1 MDLEMGQAED
11 LEMDMPKEDL
21 PKWAKEDL
29 EMGQGGPRNGPKW
42 DRKKVADNH
51 AKNFVMR
58 PLNHLLRLCTGTN
71 SKTPAPALLQHQGGA
86 AHEGIKTVVVDED
99 VCSGVCIYIVTWNMN
114 GQARY
119 GDLEKAGGATVGC
132 FPPVAV
138 GFGPE
143 SHISRSQGRGEELG
157 VQTHNALV
165 IFKEMEP
172 LCIALQVTVWLGD
185 LNYRIEGISTH
196 PARNLIRKNLLS
208 LLRRRDQLMQE
219 AERGRIFDGYCEGT
233 LSFKPTYKYNVGSS
247 KYDSS
252 YKVRVP
258 SWTDRILFKLDELE
272 KISANLCSYDSMDE
286 IYSSD
291 HKPVKA
297 QLCLRLTNTSLS

>member
-1 MDLEMGQAED
+1 
-11 LEMDMPKEDL
+11 
-21 PKWAKEDL
+21 
-29 EMGQGGPRNGPKW
+29 
-42 DRKKVADNH
+42 
-51 AKNFVMR
+51 MR

-86 AHEGIKTVVVDED
+86 AHEGIKTVLVDED

-119 GDLEKAGGATVGC
+119 GDLEKLVGGKGGSREFELVVVGLQEV
-132 FPPVAV
+132 PRSDVSRLLQSALA
-138 GFGPE
+138 E
-143 SHISRSQGRGEELG
+143 SHMLVGEATMQSLQLYVFCSKNSDFFIKEVKVDKQSIGGCGGLLRRKKG
-157 VQTHNALV
+157 AVA
-165 IFKEMEP
+165 IF
-172 LCIALQVTVWLGD
+172 
-185 LNYRIEGISTH
+185 LNYRGIRMLFISCH
-196 PARNLIRKNLLS
+196 LS
-208 LLRRRDQLMQE
+208 E

-297 QLCLRLTNTSLS
+297 QLCLRLTNTSSS